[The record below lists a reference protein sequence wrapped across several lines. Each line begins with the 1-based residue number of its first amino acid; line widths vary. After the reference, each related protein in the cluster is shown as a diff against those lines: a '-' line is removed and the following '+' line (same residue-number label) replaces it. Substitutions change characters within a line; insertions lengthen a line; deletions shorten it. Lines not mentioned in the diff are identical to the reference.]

1 MVAFGVA
8 WARSTNSRDRMMRE
22 RMSTILE
29 GHEGQQGEVGPGKVN
44 EVVLSQFGWRI
55 TVFLPALSQDDREL
69 RKEFVST

>member
-1 MVAFGVA
+1 
-8 WARSTNSRDRMMRE
+8 
-22 RMSTILE
+22 MSAILE